1 MQFDIGA
8 RQMLVDFSVCN
19 FGPFRDKA
27 TLSMQGT
34 SIKEH
39 PEMLSGV
46 ESVNGDILRAAF
58 IFGANA
64 SGKSYLVKAFS
75 ALKRMVSDAYAAGHR
90 YGWYEPFRLSRAS
103 LGSPVE
109 MRIRMVI
116 EGILYDYSISYGCD
130 SVVSESLFHYPHGRR
145 ACVFE
150 RIGPNEYRKSDEG
163 FARFTTTSS
172 AYLAVASK
180 YNDEVC
186 ARVRSAISDIIVL
199 NMGADMLAEPSCE
212 IALQDPICKSL
223 MLDGLKI
230 ADFGIIDFI
239 CQGEGAEL
247 SQFRKGIL
255 SAPYESSAKEKEG
268 KTLVKH
274 DFDECDVGEGGTI
287 FPIEIES
294 AGTRC
299 MLGMMGPLVDA
310 LMSGKVLIV
319 DEFGSY
325 FHPLLVR
332 WIIDQFSADGNPNKA
347 QLVAVTHDVEL
358 IDTDTF
364 RRDQIWFTDKN
375 RRDGSSQLYG
385 LSDFTGVR
393 KDSDIR
399 KSYLIGRFD
408 AIPEILPRNV
418 IQ

>member
-1 MQFDIGA
+1 
-8 RQMLVDFSVCN
+8 MLVDFSVCN

-27 TLSMQGT
+27 TFSMQGT

-46 ESVNGDILRAAF
+46 ESVSGDILRSAF

-64 SGKSYLVKAFS
+64 SGKSYLVKAFV
-75 ALKRMVSDAYAAGHR
+75 ALKEMVRDAFAAGHR
-90 YGWYEPFRLSRAS
+90 YRWYEPFRLRKES
-103 LGSPVE
+103 LESPVGF
-109 MRIRMVI
+109 RIRMIVD
-116 EGILYDYSISYGCD
+116 GILYDYSISYGSD
-130 SVVSESLFHYPHGRR
+130 SVMEESLHRYPHGRR
-145 ACVFE
+145 ACVFQ
-150 RIGPNEYRKSDEG
+150 RTGPDEYRRCNEG
-163 FARFTTTSS
+163 FAKFTTTSS

-186 ARVRSAISDIIVL
+186 ARVRTAILDMIVL
-199 NMGADMLAEPSCE
+199 NMRADMLMEPSCDM
-212 IALQDPICKSL
+212 AAHDPICKER

-230 ADFGIIDFI
+230 ADFGISDFI
-239 CQGEGAEL
+239 RQGEEADLSDLRKDIPPALYEILAKDKGAL
-247 SQFRKGIL
+247 MRT
-255 SAPYESSAKEKEG
+255 

-274 DFDECDVGEGGTI
+274 DFDEYDVDDDGTA

-310 LMSGKVLIV
+310 LINGKTLIV

-347 QLVAVTHDVEL
+347 QLIVVTHNVEL
-358 IDTDTF
+358 MDIDVL
-364 RRDQIWFTDKN
+364 RRDQVWFTDKDCK
-375 RRDGSSQLYG
+375 DGSSRIYS
-385 LSDFTGVR
+385 LSDFKGVR